1 MLTSDEQAELDS
13 IRAEF
18 PDHFGAPPEQPSI
31 MSRIGQQAANFLP
44 NVGQGLTNSLIGLQ
58 NITQPSNNPIPPVT
72 FPKPY
77 DIAPPQTFGQSAV
90 DIGAGLGQ
98 VVAEAA
104 IPGGVATR
112 AGRLLGL
119 GRYAPI
125 LGDAIAGGLQG
136 IKQSNG
142 EALGT
147 GAEFG
152 ALGAANLIPNRG
164 IRLLANAAVPVAG
177 QLLRGQSPLD
187 QQSLINTG
195 ANISVPALLGAY
207 GRHLET
213 PEIATRTPEEAQS
226 PSQPPSPVS
235 AQQPDLFAGPTEGP
249 QASILSPREEPTRSA
264 FLTPASQYVAGAT
277 GGALAGPLIDQ
288 EDDKPVWEKMLEGAA
303 IGAGAVGLGRGA
315 GAILLHR
322 APEPIPTTIEELASM
337 RQDRFKGATI
347 RVLDN
352 ESQLPDDWKAKIQPA
367 LDSGARHEGLVN
379 PATGET
385 YIFKDNL
392 TDPTRASQVI
402 AHEVAGH
409 YGVEQLLS
417 RSDWRSAQES
427 VLNGDS
433 QRAKDISQAYFGN
446 DDLSSLNPRQR
457 ETVTKEYIARLSE
470 NTPLN
475 PNLWERLKDG
485 VNRATRAL
493 GAKRDWSDSEFQGLI
508 RRGAKEAET
517 PLLQPSGV
525 RPDIFPAGSQT
536 NQSEV
541 VNRVAVKGASGR
553 IYTGPIHATIE
564 DAMPEASA
572 QHGYLTN
579 KGRFVSREEANT
591 LPRAKMAIPMR
602 GDATGEEIQ
611 DPFRRE
617 SYIEREISSAPDEEK
632 PHLQKQLSDT
642 REEIKG
648 MGYFWDGNKYSRTQD
663 LNASIVDT
671 AKSLFPTRKAGDE
684 QDTKPTIGGYINKTF
699 RREFGVDRSAPVF
712 RADELAKGEKNKQ
725 LIAAMQTAPILGTA
739 TAAERKPLLDFQNSA
754 RTPSDVALLKAAVRP
769 EIADAYLKS
778 EGQIADMQHLEF
790 QATDDPIKQRILSE
804 TQGIHRTQQYL
815 FFSDFPRWL
824 KENAA
829 NPNRKADL
837 ITELKATNQF
847 PGMDDNALS
856 SQIDTYQAEKM
867 RGEPDFE
874 YGAGS
879 SKLSKDLW
887 IHRQDLGP
895 AFEKWL
901 GKIEDP
907 VQRIQATQM
916 KFINDSA
923 QARKIVELTEAGKRG
938 ELDVKTWKERMD
950 ERNAAAAAGDIKR
963 VAQLDALKQIPK
975 NSSFGTLSG
984 KLVPQDVIDSLNAHN
999 QLWGGGVLRTLAPLN
1014 HLIKTSLTVN
1024 NPGTH
1029 ARQWIQTPILAAVV
1043 RVAPW
1048 DFFPAVRAIR
1058 EKGADWDKL
1067 VRNHIVGADFSSSE
1081 LARVG
1086 KELDLAYNP
1095 GKGGKV
1101 MEALRKTQ
1109 SAIQKAYGLPDNLV
1123 RAAAYLKHEPRF
1135 FAEGNKLG
1143 IRGDDLQRY
1152 TESKTTAF
1160 VNRYTMNYG
1169 AVPNITKVGRETPF
1183 VSPFLSYQSEMVRIL
1198 KNLGEDAIKGSPGD
1212 RTWALG
1218 NLASL
1223 TALPL
1228 IAMQAGKAQL
1238 SDKDREDW
1246 DRANRLSPA
1255 YSGGQL
1261 RIPLG
1266 RNKDGSFKYINV
1278 ANLMPAGDTSALLR
1292 NLAGGDGA
1300 KLFASNPFI
1309 GWEKTPILNLAAE
1322 QISGRDSVTDQ
1333 LLTPAGRVKEVA
1345 KAFLPPLTPGIGY
1358 EADRAVSSF
1367 TQNNEGGRGLMNPRT
1382 GRMDT
1387 PGTFLLRNVV
1397 GVPVSQ
1403 VQPRALLQRA
1413 KSDEQEVERG
1423 IKSEMNQT
1431 TGTNASPEAKQKA
1444 REVALLKIGNARAKY
1459 NATKDGTTIQIAKSK
1474 IAKAQ
1479 SLGWS
1484 VEQ

>member
-1 MLTSDEQAELDS
+1 MLTPDEQAEFDALNIKLGYS
-13 IRAEF
+13 QPPQQQPQH
-18 PDHFGAPPEQPSI
+18 PDTGGIF
-31 MSRIGQQAANFLP
+31 SRIGQQAANFLP
-44 NVGQGLTNSLIGLQ
+44 NIGEGLTNSLIGTVNLG
-58 NITQPSNNPIPPVT
+58 QPSGNQIPAAQ
-72 FPKPY
+72 FPKFY
-77 DIAPPQTFGQSAV
+77 DLPPAQGFGQKAV

-104 IPGGVATR
+104 IPGGVGTR

-177 QLLRGQSPLD
+177 QLLRGQNPLD

-195 ANISVPALLGAY
+195 ANIAVPALLGQY
-207 GRHLET
+207 GRRLDR
-213 PEIATRTPEEAQS
+213 PAQADEA
-226 PSQPPSPVS
+226 PPTAQPRQLLALNAP
-235 AQQPDLFAGPTEGP
+235 P
-249 QASILSPREEPTRSA
+249 QAGEMRGDAVYGGYTEPGQREGMSPDRGFTMDYTPPQSRGRSLLGLPPPRTIGEAARSGDIVQFNGDWGVVGEGEDGYYLHGDNGTQRIFGKVPDMPLHQIEGLQPQVVGDRSPEPEPPFQRDQTMPRASLLSPREEQPRSA

-322 APEPIPTTIEELASM
+322 APEPIPTTIEELSSM

-352 ESQLPDDWKAKIQPA
+352 ESQLPDDWRAKIQPA
-367 LDSGARHEGLVN
+367 LDAGTRHEGLVN

-392 TDPTRASQVI
+392 SDPTRASQVI

-433 QRAKDISQAYFGN
+433 QRAKDISQAYFGT

-517 PLLQPSGV
+517 PLMQPSGV
-525 RPDIFPAGSQT
+525 RPDIFPS
-536 NQSEV
+536 
-541 VNRVAVKGASGR
+541 SG
-553 IYTGPIHATIE
+553 
-564 DAMPEASA
+564 PE
-572 QHGYLTN
+572 
-579 KGRFVSREEANT
+579 
-591 LPRAKMAIPMR
+591 
-602 GDATGEEIQ
+602 
-611 DPFRRE
+611 
-617 SYIEREISSAPDEEK
+617 
-632 PHLQKQLSDT
+632 
-642 REEIKG
+642 
-648 MGYFWDGNKYSRTQD
+648 
-663 LNASIVDT
+663 ASIVDT
-671 AKSLFPTRKAGDE
+671 SKSLLPTRKAGDE
-684 QDTKPTIGGYINKTF
+684 QERNPTIGGYINRAV
-699 RREFGVDRSAPVF
+699 RREFGTDRTAETF
-712 RADELAKGEKNKQ
+712 RAEELAKGIKNENLEKAK
-725 LIAAMQTAPILGTA
+725 PILKTLGTA
-739 TAAERKPLLDFQNSA
+739 TAPERKALLDYQESPHTA
-754 RTPSDVALLKAAVRP
+754 SDVALLRTAVRP
-769 EIADAYLKS
+769 EIAGATQQAEDQFGSIQSLL
-778 EGQIADMQHLEF
+778 GH
-790 QATDDPIKQRILSE
+790 ATDDPEKQRLLSD
-804 TQGIHRTQQYL
+804 TYGTYRTQKYDL
-815 FFSDFPRWL
+815 FNDPKKWL
-824 KENAA
+824 REDAA
-829 NPNRKADL
+829 NPGREDALVAQIIKDN
-837 ITELKATNQF
+837 EM
-847 PGMDDNALS
+847 PGMNEESIRAQLR
-856 SQIDTYQAEKM
+856 QYIEEQM
-867 RGEPDFE
+867 RPEGNFQS
-874 YGAGS
+874 GAGS
-879 SKLSKDLW
+879 SKISKDLW
-887 IHRQDLGP
+887 LHRKTLSPEFKDWIG
-895 AFEKWL
+895 EIK
-901 GKIEDP
+901 DP
-907 VQRIQATQM
+907 VQRIAATFQ
-916 KFINDSA
+916 KLINSSA
-923 QARKIVELTEAGKRG
+923 QAKKIVELSEAGKRG
-938 ELDVKTWKERMD
+938 EIDVKTWGERQS
-950 ERNAAAAAGDIKR
+950 EVTAALVAGDAKR
-963 VAQLDALKQIPK
+963 ADALRALKQVP
-975 NSSFGTLSG
+975 NNPAFGTLAG

-1029 ARQWIQTPILAAVV
+1029 ARQWIQTPIFAAVA
-1043 RVAPW
+1043 RVNPFT
-1048 DFFPAVRAIR
+1048 DFHPAVRAIR
-1058 EKGADWDKL
+1058 AKGAEWEEL
-1067 VRNHIVGADFSSSE
+1067 LRNHIVGADFSSSE

-1086 KELDLAYNP
+1086 KDLDLAYNP
-1095 GKGGKV
+1095 GNGGNV

-1109 SAIQKAYGLPDNLV
+1109 AAIQKAYGLPDNLV
-1123 RAAAYLKHEPRF
+1123 RAAAYLKQKPRF
-1135 FAEGNKLG
+1135 FAEGNKMGLKG
-1143 IRGDDLQRY
+1143 ADLERY
-1152 TESKTTAF
+1152 AQTKAADFT
-1160 VNRYTMNYG
+1160 NRYTMNYG

-1183 VSPFLSYQSEMVRIL
+1183 VSPFLSYQSDMVRIL
-1198 KNLGEDAIKGSPGD
+1198 KNLGEDAIKGSPVD

-1228 IAMQAGKAQL
+1228 IAMQAAKAQL

-1266 RNKDGSFKYINV
+1266 RNKDGSFRYVNV
-1278 ANLMPAGDTSALLR
+1278 ANLMPAGDTSAMLR

-1322 QISGRDSVTDQ
+1322 QISGRDSVTEQ
-1333 LLTPAGRVKEVA
+1333 LLTPVGRVKEVA

-1358 EADRAVSSF
+1358 EADRAISSF

-1444 REVALLKIGNARAKY
+1444 REVALLKIGNARGKY
-1459 NATKDGTTIQIAKSK
+1459 NATKYGTTIQIAKSK